1 VTSAFDARPIIIAV
15 AGPNGAGK
23 STFYRAHL
31 EQAALRVVNADD
43 LVLELGVDA
52 YEAADLAQRLRQA
65 LVEQR
70 ESFIFETVLSDPAG
84 EKVEFLRQ
92 AAATGYTVV
101 LCFIGVD
108 HPEVC
113 EERIAMRVLQGG
125 HDVPTEKV
133 LARFPRTLAN
143 LARAI
148 RELPHVLVFD
158 NSDLAHPY
166 RKVAEFEKGH
176 PITLSPDLPA
186 WLRWD

>member
-113 EERIAMRVLQGG
+113 EER
-125 HDVPTEKV
+125 
-133 LARFPRTLAN
+133 LARRRRRRCWRAFPARSRTWPGPSASCPTSSSSTTATSPTPT
-143 LARAI
+143 ARWPSSRRDI
-148 RELPHVLVFD
+148 PSR
-158 NSDLAHPY
+158 
-166 RKVAEFEKGH
+166 
-176 PITLSPDLPA
+176 
-186 WLRWD
+186 